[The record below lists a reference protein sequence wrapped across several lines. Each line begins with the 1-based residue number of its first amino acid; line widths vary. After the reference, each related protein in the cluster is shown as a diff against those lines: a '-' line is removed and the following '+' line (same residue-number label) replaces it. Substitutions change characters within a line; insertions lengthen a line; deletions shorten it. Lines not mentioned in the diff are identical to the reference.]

1 MGVIGRA
8 GGGTEQAAL
17 VLRKFGHLYV
27 SPARHVVL
35 TVTRQH
41 VTLSLTVSRDS

>member
-35 TVTRQH
+35 TVTR
-41 VTLSLTVSRDS
+41 TARDAPDGES